1 MVVGVLL
8 LVVVVVVVVVPYDGV
23 AMLFV
28 AVPVLFVVVPMLF
41 VVPVPIV
48 ALLLDIPDADEL
60 SVVVLGVVPYVAFV
74 VVVDDELVVV
84 WAVARPVPSRQTA
97 SSET

>member
-8 LVVVVVVVVVPYDGV
+8 LVVVVVVVVPYDGE
-23 AMLFV
+23 AM
-28 AVPVLFVVVPMLF
+28 LFVVVPELF

-48 ALLLDIPDADEL
+48 ALLLDLPDALEL
-60 SVVVLGVVPYVAFV
+60 SAVVVGVVPYVALV
-74 VVVDDELVVV
+74 VVVDDVFVVV